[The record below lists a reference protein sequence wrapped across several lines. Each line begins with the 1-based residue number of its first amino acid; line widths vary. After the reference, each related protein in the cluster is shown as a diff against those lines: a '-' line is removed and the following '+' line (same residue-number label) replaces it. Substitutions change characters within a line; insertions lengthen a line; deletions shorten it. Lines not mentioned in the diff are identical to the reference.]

1 MPVATHIPFVDQ
13 STKGVSVDNRP
24 YRPAV
29 RVLIVRDNT
38 VLVGKRMHNGK
49 HVGYKFPG
57 GGIEEGDTLEQ
68 TAIKEV
74 LEEVGVEAKEVVN
87 LKLYQKYDVLYK
99 DPERAKIFRGG
110 SDTWM
115 AVRFLRE
122 NKKLLNSQGDSFPF
136 TWQTFEQAKSTVR
149 SYPKD
154 QYTVSTLQAIDKA
167 EVLLG
172 PNKARLKPW

>member
-1 MPVATHIPFVDQ
+1 M
-13 STKGVSVDNRP
+13 DNRP

-29 RVLIVRDNT
+29 RVIVVKDDKI
-38 VLVGKRMHNGK
+38 LVGKRLSGSKLM
-49 HVGYKFPG
+49 GYKFPG
-57 GGIEEGDTLEQ
+57 GGIDGNDTLEK
-68 TAIKEV
+68 TAVKEV
-74 LEEVGVEAKEVVN
+74 LEEVGIECKEAIN
-87 LKLYQKYDVLYK
+87 LKLYQTYDVAYK
-99 DPERAKIFRGG
+99 DPERAKIYRGG

-136 TWQTFEQAKSTVR
+136 TWQTFEEAKSTVR

-167 EVLLG
+167 QTLLG
-172 PNKARLKPW
+172 PNKARLKTW